1 MPFHRYVT
9 RGKKEDVRYKAGITI
24 DSMSR
29 ALTEAGSDFASML
42 RRVKDPNRPAI
53 GSWTVGETAAHAAHS
68 PKYFLEAAQGT
79 TALAALDDVAYHNAE
94 FLSDEPERDPRVLAD
109 QFENNELTL
118 TTYAGTLDGDPAV
131 EVFDGVVV
139 PMSTLLAVEL
149 GEVLVHGYDI
159 AGASGLRWPIASEHA
174 ALTVGGLLP
183 ILPHVIDPAKAAGF
197 DARIAFRIRGGI
209 EATLVFNN
217 GVLQIEAG
225 SGEPVDC
232 RLSVDPPTY
241 LLLSFNRINPTIPTL
256 QGKILAWGRR
266 PWLAIK
272 MASLFKTI

>member
-1 MPFHRYVT
+1 VT
-9 RGKKEDVRYKAGITI
+9 YESDISVG
-24 DSMSR
+24 SLSR
-29 ALTEAGSDFASML
+29 ALTEGGNDFASML
-42 RRVKDPNRPAI
+42 RRVKDPDRPAI

-68 PKYFLEAAQGT
+68 PKGFLEAAKGET
-79 TALAALDDVAYHNAE
+79 TAIALDDVADHNAE
-94 FLSDEPERDPRVLAD
+94 FLSDDPERDPHALAD
-109 QFENNELTL
+109 RFENNELAL
-118 TTYAGTLDGDPAV
+118 TTYVESLEGDPAV

-159 AGASGLRWPIASEHA
+159 AGASGLDWPIASDHA

-197 DARIAFRIRGGI
+197 DARITFRIRGGI

-217 GVLQIEAG
+217 GVLQIKAA

-232 RLSVDPPTY
+232 RLSVDPATY
-241 LLLSFNRINPTIPTL
+241 LLLSFNRINATIPTL
-256 QGKILAWGRR
+256 QGKIVAWGRR
-266 PWLAIK
+266 PWLAVK